1 MIKHTDEVICLLV
14 AEDQDIIPDNSQEDT
29 VCPLQYTF
37 WSRKYESQY
46 KMHALCLQPFLI
58 IWIQINRKYKQCGCN
73 WIQRQA
79 SKNVTI
85 IIPRKKIEC

>member
-37 WSRKYESQY
+37 
-46 KMHALCLQPFLI
+46 
-58 IWIQINRKYKQCGCN
+58 
-73 WIQRQA
+73 
-79 SKNVTI
+79 
-85 IIPRKKIEC
+85 